1 MAKEEK
7 EVKIVLVPKTIINYT
22 EAGGKKMLSIITVE
36 KGKIT
41 KVYEVNGKAIPALK
55 KFVNSL

>member
-1 MAKEEK
+1 MAEKVKE
-7 EVKIVLVPKTIINYT
+7 KTLITYT
-22 EAGGKKMLSIITVE
+22 DAGGKKMLSIITVK

-41 KVYEVNGKAIPALK
+41 KVYEVKEKALTELK